1 MSALWSTLGST
12 FSAVSSFDGAFC
24 FLFVLIT
31 CWSLIFPMLHK
42 KRWLKKTSRSSA
54 VVCMKL
60 YLLNLSFCTLQT
72 SPSRLTIFFQ
82 SCNRLT
88 PSCTWRKHYYMW
100 QLPLTCCIDMGSTEC
115 LTSRTSEGCTPCLT
129 WMTGQDATKQWVYCT
144 VRVNYAKVY
153 GTFQLPFYFHNT
165 TYSR

>member
-82 SCNRLT
+82 SCNTHPKLHLKKALLYVTVALNMLHRYGFNRV
-88 PSCTWRKHYYMW
+88 SDIEDIRRVY
-100 QLPLTCCIDMGSTEC
+100 PLLDMNDR
-115 LTSRTSEGCTPCLT
+115 SRRYKTVSLLYSE
-129 WMTGQDATKQWVYCT
+129 D
-144 VRVNYAKVY
+144 YAKVY